1 MCVPAGLIVLG
12 VYGNKPRGGSLEV
25 RRQSGSS
32 KGNRMK
38 TWHKVAIGAGAVAV
52 LGGIVL
58 FSVNPGNKGVVT
70 VQTAQVANQ
79 ESLGSL
85 VATSRQNKPPSH
97 NKRSAPG

>member
-38 TWHKVAIGAGAVAV
+38 TRHKVAIRAGAVAV

-58 FSVNPGNKGVVT
+58 FSVDQANKGVVT
-70 VQTAQVANQ
+70 VQTAQRANQ
-79 ESLGSL
+79 ERL
-85 VATSRQNKPPSH
+85 VALVSDSGDIKPTTSTNPD
-97 NKRSAPG
+97 